1 MLYYKV
7 EGYVLLVIWS
17 GFNQTLTMRL
27 CLAIHVSDLQNVT
40 EQRVI
45 KLQLLIFCTLD
56 LFWVTRVAGAE
67 NDTDHVT
74 WKMEPLLQLVKM
86 D

>member
-27 CLAIHVSDLQNVT
+27 CLAIHVSDLQCNRT
-40 EQRVI
+40 
-45 KLQLLIFCTLD
+45 KSNKTTTSNFLH
-56 LFWVTRVAGAE
+56 TRFVLS
-67 NDTDHVT
+67 N
-74 WKMEPLLQLVKM
+74 
-86 D
+86 